1 MKRPIDAVIE
11 DVIME
16 PSKIQPIIVNFQNG
30 ALKDEEAKK
39 MSCGVFYDQK
49 KKKTTLALSNG
60 QIVYKGYKPDM
71 DQDMM
76 HTMLV
81 VHNRKTGKVRLVQVE
96 RWQVTAVLDKPVVE
110 DNMADEAKIAML
122 NKQFGSKR
130 VKRRTEQHE
139 RLQMNVEHIKEQL
152 KDTVT
157 DVEIDRTELSIE
169 LPENEY
175 ITNTALPEC
184 NRNANTPNDVY
195 NIYDIIPKN
204 KLKTMYDYAAD
215 ILNDSSNT
223 SEGKT
228 TFFNQTLKYLKFEGD
243 SVKKIALLLYVQ
255 GVASW
260 MNTPYKDAKKRII
273 DVCPASEEINLYI
286 LDTYSVP
293 STHGRM
299 RPNSVKDKGVIHC
312 MILSLIIYN
321 FTLDLELFASI
332 FSHRLGLRKLVDFAK
347 IVGAVPTK
355 ENKKII
361 QLKIPLPA
369 PLAIVRRG
377 KKKSF

>member
-223 SEGKT
+223 SEG
-228 TFFNQTLKYLKFEGD
+228 
-243 SVKKIALLLYVQ
+243 YV
-255 GVASW
+255 
-260 MNTPYKDAKKRII
+260 
-273 DVCPASEEINLYI
+273 
-286 LDTYSVP
+286 
-293 STHGRM
+293 
-299 RPNSVKDKGVIHC
+299 
-312 MILSLIIYN
+312 
-321 FTLDLELFASI
+321 
-332 FSHRLGLRKLVDFAK
+332 
-347 IVGAVPTK
+347 
-355 ENKKII
+355 
-361 QLKIPLPA
+361 
-369 PLAIVRRG
+369 
-377 KKKSF
+377 